1 MDLIA
6 TSKDTDWQAGLK
18 RKIQQSAAYKRLT
31 SSTEISTVERKDR
44 RRFTKPMSSQ
54 KQARVA
60 IQFSDKVDFILTLI
74 NEIKKDIP
82 Y

>member
-31 SSTEISTVERKDR
+31 SSTEISTG
-44 RRFTKPMSSQ
+44 
-54 KQARVA
+54 
-60 IQFSDKVDFILTLI
+60 
-74 NEIKKDIP
+74 
-82 Y
+82 